1 MSVSVRAC
9 AGPAH
14 GYRPRS
20 GARRGG
26 RALGAVVAI
35 VLAVAGCGSASAG
48 ASAELAPPPA
58 PPGQAPGTLV
68 VSVDSDVA
76 DVVQR
81 VRDAVS
87 ADGGRVV
94 AVVDHSAGTAPV
106 GRQMPP
112 TSLVIGGPPAP
123 GFPLLRLQ
131 QRATVDLPQ
140 RYLIRQTAPGAVT
153 VTANSPEYVAAMSAV
168 VDTPARFP
176 LRDATAA
183 VLDRV
188 SPGSGSQLGS
198 PLLGVTPTGYLVTAS
213 SNASVPVTVDRLRR
227 AADRPPTRTT
237 AVVDMAAGS
246 AEGGPALRPTS
257 LVLVSLPDAEA
268 ALIAAAPTFGLDL
281 PLRFAVWQ
289 DEQNVTQ
296 VAYPDV
302 RRLAARH
309 GVPTEDANVVRLV
322 TEADRLVR
330 IASGQ
335 IR

>member
-14 GYRPRS
+14 VSRPRHA
-20 GARRGG
+20 ARRGG
-26 RALGAVVAI
+26 RALGAVVAL
-35 VLAVAGCGSASAG
+35 VLAVAGCGNASASAG
-48 ASAELAPPPA
+48 LAPLPA

-81 VRDAVS
+81 VRDAVT

-94 AVVDHSAGTAPV
+94 AVVDHRADTAPV
-106 GRQMPP
+106 GRQIPP
-112 TSLVIGGPPAP
+112 ATLVIGGPPAP
-123 GFPLLRLQ
+123 GFALLRLQ
-131 QRATVDLPQ
+131 QRAAVDLPQ
-140 RYLIRQTAPGAVT
+140 RYLIRQTGPGAVT
-153 VTANSPEYVAAMSAV
+153 VTANSPEYVAAVSAV
-168 VDTPARFP
+168 VDTQARFP
-176 LRDATAA
+176 LRDTTAA

-188 SPGSGSQLGS
+188 SPGSGNQLGS
-198 PLLGVTPTGYLVTAS
+198 PLLGVTPTGYVITAS
-213 SNASVPVTVDRLRR
+213 SNASVAVTVDRLRR
-227 AADRPPTRTT
+227 AADRAPTRTT

-246 AEGGPALRPTS
+246 AESGPALRPTS
-257 LVLVSLPDAEA
+257 LVLVSLAEA
-268 ALIAAAPTFGLDL
+268 EGALIAAAPTFGLDL

-289 DEQNVTQ
+289 DELNVTQ

-309 GVPTEDANVVRLV
+309 GFPAEDANVTRLAA
-322 TEADRLVR
+322 EADRLVR
-330 IASGQ
+330 TATGQ